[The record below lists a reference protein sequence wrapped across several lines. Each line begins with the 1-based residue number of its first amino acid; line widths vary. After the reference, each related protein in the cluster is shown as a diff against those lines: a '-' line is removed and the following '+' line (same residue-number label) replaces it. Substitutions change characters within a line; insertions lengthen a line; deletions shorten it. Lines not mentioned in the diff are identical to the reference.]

1 MPPQPSPPADVSADD
16 VEALIRTEAWFLRRG
31 IPHFIHA
38 YRATEDVLTRVV
50 PVFVLIAVVEL
61 VGSFKGDW
69 PWWLNGLAVVGALAF
84 GAGAFAIL
92 NRLRGRRAWQ
102 RPETIGWVEV
112 AFFVLVPPAVRWA
125 VDSESSSILA
135 TFAFNVVVVA
145 VVYVV
150 ASYGLLPM
158 IRWGMGQTVRQLGT
172 VAGLFGRA
180 MPLLLLFS
188 IALFINTEMWQVA
201 ASLDGILFWTVVA
214 FFVLVGTVFLIVRLP
229 GEVARLHEVQDRDT
243 VLAACAAT
251 PMAGVLDDRLGGE
264 VPEAPPLSNRQR
276 GNVLLVLLFSQGVQV
291 ALVTV
296 TLTLFF
302 LVFGL
307 VAIRPEVISAW
318 LGDSIDPG
326 VLAEWRWFGH
336 DIVLT
341 RALLHAAGFL
351 GTLSGFYFTVYVITD
366 STYREQFFDEIID
379 QVRQSLAVRR
389 TYLALIDSTA
399 SR

>member
-1 MPPQPSPPADVSADD
+1 MEDSRRCRRSPRRPPTCRPTTSRI
-16 VEALIRTEAWFLRRG
+16 LIRTEAWFLRRG

-243 VLAACAAT
+243 VLAALRAT
-251 PMAGVLDDRLGGE
+251 PMAAGSSMSASGAKRCRRRRRSATGSG
-264 VPEAPPLSNRQR
+264 ATSCC
-276 GNVLLVLLFSQGVQV
+276 VLLFSQGVQV

-307 VAIRPEVISAW
+307 VAIRPPVISAW
-318 LGDSIDPG
+318 LGDADRTGPLRRLDGGSATTSS
-326 VLAEWRWFGH
+326 V
-336 DIVLT
+336 T
-341 RALLHAAGFL
+341 RALRARRRVPRRSCRA
-351 GTLSGFYFTVYVITD
+351 
-366 STYREQFFDEIID
+366 ST
-379 QVRQSLAVRR
+379 SP
-389 TYLALIDSTA
+389 ST
-399 SR
+399 